1 MASFSDLLNLP
12 AGNFV
17 RSFYGQDILHPMDII
32 DREEEYFIRVSS
44 PGATDVSVSVE
55 DSSLIIDMER
65 SLSEEEQGQFNI
77 KGILDY
83 SFSKTLSLNDAN
95 IDVAKITSKYSKG
108 ILEITLPKTE
118 EAKPK
123 VIPVDVTME

>member
-17 RSFYGQDILHPMDII
+17 RSFYGQDILHPMDI
-32 DREEEYFIRVSS
+32 
-44 PGATDVSVSVE
+44 
-55 DSSLIIDMER
+55 IIDMER

>member
-108 ILEITLPKTE
+108 ILEITLPKTA

>member
-1 MASFSDLLNLP
+1 MASFSELLNLP

-95 IDVAKITSKYSKG
+95 IDVAKITSKYAKG